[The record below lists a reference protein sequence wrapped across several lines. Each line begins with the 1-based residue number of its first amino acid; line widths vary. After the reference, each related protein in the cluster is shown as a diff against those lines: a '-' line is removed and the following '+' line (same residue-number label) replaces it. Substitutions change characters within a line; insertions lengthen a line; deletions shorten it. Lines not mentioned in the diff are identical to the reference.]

1 MGETE
6 RQTYRQVI
14 LLHIYAHR
22 YHKLISTPWK
32 LILSNEKY
40 NLSTT
45 YSFFLWHYNPAER
58 VIPNRV
64 SQFLS
69 RLLQQL
75 LTAFYFQ
82 LHTNVPWCAC
92 IRVFQIFC
100 LNFEKNPHNTIN
112 INRQVCELSKA
123 SCFYWPLRR
132 NAPVLCFNFHE
143 YITLRS
149 RLHTFSFCDFNI
161 IIFIRIFL
169 NW

>member
-1 MGETE
+1 MKINIE
-6 RQTYRQVI
+6 Q
-14 LLHIYAHR
+14 
-22 YHKLISTPWK
+22 WK
-32 LILSNEKY
+32 VQFKY
-40 NLSTT
+40 
-45 YSFFLWHYNPAER
+45 YVQFFLWHYNPAER

-100 LNFEKNPHNTIN
+100 LNFEKKPHNTIN

-149 RLHTFSFCDFNI
+149 RLHTFSSCDLI
-161 IIFIRIFL
+161 LLFL
-169 NW
+169 LEYF